1 MNLMLVEAIGRIY
14 KILLQFVPLFRV
26 VWIISVIVGIVLLI
40 VAFGLKRNPI
50 RKKSPWIVGGIGMLM
65 FISSGTQ
72 LITSL
77 L

>member
-26 VWIISVIVGIVLLI
+26 VWIISLIVGIVLLV